1 MSRKTHRNQSN
12 PQRQDL
18 PSPAAPE
25 AGRSRS
31 REILTWS
38 VVVVLLVAAVW
49 MVLFK
54 GKATQPSQSA
64 IPTNAAALASEHSPM
79 LGASD
84 ARVHIVE
91 FLDPAC
97 ETCAMFYPVVKQMI
111 TDNPG
116 RIRLSVR
123 HVPFHQGSEYVV
135 RLLEASRKQD
145 LYWQTLEALLATQAQ
160 WAPHHTVQPDLVWPA
175 IAGVGLN
182 TEQLISDMTSP
193 EVEQRMQRD
202 VDDARALKVTATPE
216 YFVNGR
222 PLPSFGL
229 QQLQLLVGEALQ
241 LAY

>member
-1 MSRKTHRNQSN
+1 MSRKTQRNQSN
-12 PQRQDL
+12 PQRQD
-18 PSPAAPE
+18 PQSPVAP
-25 AGRSRS
+25 GPRS

-49 MVLFK
+49 MLLFNS
-54 GKATQPSQSA
+54 KATQPSQPA
-64 IPTNAAALASEHSPM
+64 ITSNAAALASEHSPM
-79 LGASD
+79 LGA
-84 ARVHIVE
+84 ANAKVHIVE

-97 ETCAMFYPVVKQMI
+97 ETCATFFPVVKQMMA
-111 TDNPG
+111 DNPD

-135 RLLEASRKQD
+135 RLLEASRRQD
-145 LYWQTLEALLATQAQ
+145 KYWQTLEALLASQSQ
-160 WAPHHTVQPDLVWPA
+160 WAPHHTVQPDLVWPV

-182 TEQLISDMTSP
+182 TDQLMADMKAP

-202 VDDARALKVTATPE
+202 IDDARALKVTATPE

-229 QQLQLLVGEALQ
+229 QQLQGLVGEALE